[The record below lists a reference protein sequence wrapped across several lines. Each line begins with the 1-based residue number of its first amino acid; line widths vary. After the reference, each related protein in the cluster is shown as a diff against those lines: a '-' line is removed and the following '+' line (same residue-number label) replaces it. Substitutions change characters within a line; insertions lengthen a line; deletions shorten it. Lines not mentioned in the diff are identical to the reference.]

1 MVSAAYPVLDQYT
14 GIIRPPWP
22 TSGNQRPENQFY
34 SATEAQS
41 KALKSVANA
50 LKGSVVDQK
59 QFDNDLSEADLVN
72 IAGAKIVLSY
82 DSLNYMKENYDKLK
96 IKVKQLDQFNGLNF
110 TKILHE
116 VLKSEKII
124 IKDDDLILVDKEY
137 LANFS
142 NFTRFSKR

>member
-1 MVSAAYPVLDQYT
+1 M
-14 GIIRPPWP
+14 
-22 TSGNQRPENQFY
+22 
-34 SATEAQS
+34 
-41 KALKSVANA
+41 ANA

-110 TKILHE
+110 TKILRE
-116 VLKSEKII
+116 VLVSEKII
-124 IKDDDLILVDKEY
+124 IKDDDLIMVDKEY
-137 LANFS
+137 LDNFS